1 MVVSILIRIY
11 SSNLKKAVESDTKAF
26 ILKEGAKCMEQT
38 YCVNT
43 SSVDMFKNKIDI
55 YLIMAGYTNMIT
67 LLDSRKANGFLVH
80 LLSGT
85 YTFEWQSSSIFWDYA
100 PKRNNKN

>member
-1 MVVSILIRIY
+1 MRKHSLSKRVLNVWNKLL
-11 SSNLKKAVESDTKAF
+11 ND
-26 ILKEGAKCMEQT
+26 
-38 YCVNT
+38 CVNA
-43 SSVDMFKNKIDI
+43 SSMDMFKNKIDI
-55 YLIMAGYTNMIT
+55 YLIRAGYTNMIT